1 MRNTTD
7 FDLEALPPA
16 RTLSAQAAQSLRDAI
31 IKGTI
36 PAGKVLRLDDLA
48 SRFGISRI
56 PLRDSLRQLE
66 KEGFV
71 NITPYRGA
79 KVLPLTLEEGI
90 ELCDISEVLHCSALR
105 PAFPRMTME
114 SLDRADEL
122 FRRRRL
128 VDDTAE
134 WRRLSDE
141 FLKTFYGPGNRPLTI
156 EMIKLVTD
164 QALRYWYACLPYRK
178 TDTTPRASFI
188 DVVEAC
194 RRRNLDDALQLIAEA
209 HRGSK
214 ETITEVLKSR
224 EIEPA
229 D

>member
-1 MRNTTD
+1 MRKTTE

-16 RTLSAQAAQSLRDAI
+16 QTLSAQATHALRDAI
-31 IKGTI
+31 IKGAI

-79 KVLPLTLEEGI
+79 KVMPLTLEEGI
-90 ELCDISEVLHCSALR
+90 ELCEISEVLHCSALR
-105 PAFPRMTME
+105 PAFPHMTTE
-114 SLDRADEL
+114 SLDRAERL
-122 FRRRRL
+122 FSQRRQ
-128 VDDTAE
+128 VDGTAE
-134 WRRLSDE
+134 WRRLSDD
-141 FLKTFYGPGNRPLTI
+141 FLKAFYGPGNRPLTI

-178 TDTTPRASFI
+178 TDTTPRASFL
-188 DVVEAC
+188 DVIAAC
-194 RRRNLDDALQLIAEA
+194 RRRNLEESLQMIADAHE
-209 HRGSK
+209 GSK

-224 EIEPA
+224 DAESES
-229 D
+229 